1 MPRVEANGIEIEYD
15 IHGREGDP
23 AVVLIM
29 GFSGQ
34 MIMWPMSLVEGLTKL
49 GFRVI
54 RFDNRDIGLSTHLD
68 HFGPVD
74 MIAAMT
80 AAASGSRYDKA
91 PYLLDDMAADVAG
104 LLDALGVKAA
114 HIVGASMGGMIAQLV
129 ALNHPDHT
137 LSMTSIM
144 STTSRP
150 GLTPARPGVMAA
162 LVTPPKSDSKEDRKA
177 AFKSTSRIIG
187 SPGFPAT
194 DAELEAVSD
203 AMVNRGPYDPAGVA
217 RQMVAIMS
225 SPPRHEMLAKVKAP
239 ALVLHGKDDP
249 MVPVDG
255 GEDTAKSIP
264 GAELVIVPGMAH
276 DFTEALMPVFIER
289 IGAFLQKTEAARKA
303 A

>member
-1 MPRVEANGIEIEYD
+1 MPKVKANGIEIEYD
-15 IHGREGDP
+15 IHGRETDP

-34 MIMWPMSLVEGLTKL
+34 MIMWPMSLVEGLVKK

-54 RFDNRDIGLSTHLD
+54 RFDNRDVGLSSHLN
-68 HFGPVD
+68 HLGAVD
-74 MIAAMT
+74 MGAAM
-80 AAASGSRYDKA
+80 AAAATGGRYDKA

-104 LLDALGVKAA
+104 LLDALGIKAA

-129 ALNHPDHT
+129 ALNHPGHT

-150 GLTPARPGVMAA
+150 GLTQAKPEVMAV
-162 LVTPPKSDSKEDRKA
+162 LITPPKSDSKEDRKA
-177 AFKSTSRIIG
+177 AFKSTFRTIG

-194 DAELEAVSD
+194 EAEMEALSD
-203 AMVNRGPYDPAGVA
+203 AMVNRGPYNPAGIA

-225 SPPRHEMLAKVKAP
+225 SPPRHEMLAGVTAP
-239 ALVLHGKDDP
+239 SLVLHGKDDP
-249 MVPVDG
+249 LVPVDG

-264 GAELVIVPGMAH
+264 GAELVVVPGMAH
-276 DFTEALMPVFIER
+276 DFTEALAPVFIET
-289 IGAFLQKTEAARKA
+289 IGDFLHKVEARKKA